1 MIIFC
6 ITVNRQKKEKEKKMN
21 LVLRRQTKMI
31 KSKTTTKEQKF
42 HLKLER

>member
-31 KSKTTTKEQKF
+31 KSKTTKEQKF